1 MSQMLDYL
9 EENKPV
15 SRARLMDVFH
25 LDHKCQHT
33 GNPAVGRA
41 FLLPTHSHLSIFL
54 KVSRKLHRRI
64 SVLGGD
70 SGTSGDSE
78 TRSDGQE
85 VGLGGLWETYYQPL
99 LREGFGHLPH

>member
-15 SRARLMDVFH
+15 SGARLMDVFH

-41 FLLPTHSHLSIFL
+41 FLLPTHSHWSIFH

-70 SGTSGDSE
+70 SGTS
-78 TRSDGQE
+78 DGS
-85 VGLGGLWETYYQPL
+85 
-99 LREGFGHLPH
+99 

>member
-15 SRARLMDVFH
+15 SGGASLMDVFH

-41 FLLPTHSHLSIFL
+41 FPIAHSLPLEHISQGFQEASQAHF
-54 KVSRKLHRRI
+54 

-70 SGTSGDSE
+70 SGTSVTLRPALMGRRWGSGD
-78 TRSDGQE
+78 
-85 VGLGGLWETYYQPL
+85 
-99 LREGFGHLPH
+99 